1 MKELEKELTDINDIF
16 TDLKSL
22 TVQQGE
28 SLNVAHTNASN
39 ADVAVESGHKE
50 LIKVN
55 LLLSFSCLIFPFCFP
70 PFIYKNSLVSF
81 FNLRV
86 GKQIQQCIQEE
97 NGFNC
102 SDNTSFYCN
111 CCWCY
116 GSKSQ
121 KIKRICKIYLLMKEI

>member
-70 PFIYKNSLVSF
+70 PFIYKILLYLF
-81 FNLRV
+81 L
-86 GKQIQQCIQEE
+86 
-97 NGFNC
+97 
-102 SDNTSFYCN
+102 
-111 CCWCY
+111 
-116 GSKSQ
+116 
-121 KIKRICKIYLLMKEI
+121 ICV